1 LIFFNGGGLCQ
12 GSSLDETIADC
23 YNRSKG
29 KFGSSNGWPD
39 TMEGEGYLS
48 TNSSISN
55 FSSWNKIIIGYCDGS
70 LHQGYRKVPISYKGE
85 KLYFRGAVNT
95 RSHFKWIMNKF
106 PLFKNS
112 NQIVVTGVSAGGMA
126 SFYWTNYVRSLVNNA
141 SNVVTII
148 DSGAFIISKT
158 YQTNEDFLLT
168 GFVNMFKLAN
178 I

>member
-1 LIFFNGGGLCQ
+1 
-12 GSSLDETIADC
+12 
-23 YNRSKG
+23 
-29 KFGSSNGWPD
+29 
-39 TMEGEGYLS
+39 
-48 TNSSISN
+48 
-55 FSSWNKIIIGYCDGS
+55 
-70 LHQGYRKVPISYKGE
+70 
-85 KLYFRGAVNT
+85 
-95 RSHFKWIMNKF
+95 MNKF